1 MTSPRKSR
9 STLWRVEKAAMA
21 QFYRFLKRY
30 GTVEAML
37 RVTGTG
43 DELIMA
49 CAAHA
54 AAKAKRGKEK
64 KYGAR

>member
-1 MTSPRKSR
+1 MTASAK
-9 STLWRVEKAAMA
+9 TLRAIEQAAMA

-54 AAKAKRGKEK
+54 AAKAKTCYDG
-64 KYGAR
+64 